1 MKQIKQIDDMNP
13 VLESLLEPEEENWL
27 ECVPWD
33 GEERDLPVGSQ
44 TRIPGFRAIDM
55 VRYWEILD
63 VKSDAGFKVVA
74 AEKLP
79 ALLKKSKNTIVIGA
93 QMNENA
99 VKRIVGTYGKRFFVA
114 KHTGNSRLYSR
125 WEWKKSFGTDVLE
138 LEALKQLRSLYSV
151 KRIGK

>member
-13 VLESLLEPEEENWL
+13 IIENLLDSEEENWL

-63 VKSDAGFKVVA
+63 VKSDAGFKLVEA
-74 AEKLP
+74 SKLQ
-79 ALLKKSKNTIVIGA
+79 ALLKKSKNAIVIGA
-93 QMNENA
+93 QMNENSI
-99 VKRIVGTYGKRFFVA
+99 KRIVGTYGKRFFVA
-114 KHTGNSRLYSR
+114 KHTGSSRLYSR
-125 WEWKKSFGTDVLE
+125 WEWKKSFGSDVLE
-138 LEALKQLRSLYSV
+138 LEALKQLRLWYPV
-151 KRIGK
+151 FHVGK